1 MVRDN
6 KILIASGLLGLVVS
20 VAKAAPTSTDDMLNA
35 VKAELV
41 PLIVNTA
48 GLWILFKL
56 IK

>member
-6 KILIASGLLGLVVS
+6 KILIASGLLGRVVS
-20 VAKAAPTSTDDMLNA
+20 VAKAAPTSTDDMLNS
-35 VKAELV
+35 VKAEFV